1 MKVDVAI
8 IGTGPAGGMAACSL
22 ADSGL
27 DVAILEK
34 ETLPRHKP
42 CGGLMPGGTE
52 ALFDWDIAP
61 FIESRISTAQYLYNY
76 REPRGSD
83 RSGSPFIL
91 VNRAC
96 FDAGLVRHALQ
107 YGKGS
112 IRLIEGFHVD
122 TVIEERHRVVVR
134 ARGGEPVIADFLI
147 AADGATSKTARCLNL
162 HEAWR
167 TAASIDT
174 EVRVTRSYF
183 RRVRDQLVFNYYCLP
198 QGYGWIFPKA
208 DNLLSC
214 GVATWGRG
222 RHLKEAARAFL
233 DRSIPSASIR
243 HQESFGYP
251 IPVYTGKTPV
261 ASRRVCLVGD
271 AARLVDPVS
280 GEGIRFALMS
290 GSIAADTIRG
300 IAERSGGSHA
310 KAADCTIYQDKIETE
325 VGKWLMR
332 KYRFAF
338 LPYLQAPEYYYRRI
352 LTGHYSDFSK

>member
-1 MKVDVAI
+1 
-8 IGTGPAGGMAACSL
+8 MAACSL

-27 DVAILEK
+27 KVAILEK

-42 CGGLMPGGTE
+42 CGGLMPGGVE

-61 FIESRISTAQYLYNY
+61 FVESRISTAQYLYNY
-76 REPRGSD
+76 KEPRSFD

-91 VNRAC
+91 VNRAR
-96 FDAGLVRHALQ
+96 FDAGIVRHALQ
-107 YGKGS
+107 HGKGS
-112 IRLIEGFHVD
+112 ISLIEGFHVD
-122 TVIEERHRVVVR
+122 KVIEERRRVVVS
-134 ARGGEPVIADFLI
+134 AKGGEPVIADFLI
-147 AADGATSKTARCLNL
+147 AADGVTSKTGRCLNL

-174 EVRVTRSYF
+174 EVRVTNSYF
-183 RRVRDQLVFNYYCLP
+183 RRVRDHLVFNFYCLP

-222 RHLKEAARAFL
+222 PHLREAARVFL
-233 DRSIPSASIR
+233 DSSIPSASIR

-251 IPVYTGKTPV
+251 IPVYTGKAPI

-290 GSIAADTIRG
+290 GSIAADTIKG
-300 IAERSGGSHA
+300 IAENSNGSRA
-310 KAADCTIYQDKIETE
+310 NGADCTIYQDKIDAK
-325 VGKWLMR
+325 VGKWLMH

-338 LPYLQAPEYYYRRI
+338 LPYLQAPEYYYHRL
-352 LTGHYSDFSK
+352 LTGNYSESSK